1 MINRDNAH
9 VPSAIS
15 FKSEETPSKIPL
27 DVAMVSDVSLAPTV
41 IAKTA
46 VPGDPSVYILSP
58 LFPAATT
65 DVTPASTALFYAILV
80 I

>member
-1 MINRDNAH
+1 
-9 VPSAIS
+9 
-15 FKSEETPSKIPL
+15 
-27 DVAMVSDVSLAPTV
+27 MVSDVSLAPTV
-41 IAKTA
+41 IAKSA

-65 DVTPASTALFYAILV
+65 DVTPASTALFYAILE